1 MSSWKELTY
10 VFLSFQSS
18 YPVFVDCDKQ
28 RKAADEEEVWSS
40 VYPGYHSD
48 LLQVNIIKTMIKTSM
63 VLRFGHT
70 TTINI
75 YAVSLVI
82 CSVEKDGSPL
92 SDEKKT
98 IQTSLFALLKD
109 FLKSPTQEELLSF
122 LAFILTV
129 GEEQQVI
136 HISLISM
143 CF

>member
-1 MSSWKELTY
+1 
-10 VFLSFQSS
+10 
-18 YPVFVDCDKQ
+18 
-28 RKAADEEEVWSS
+28 
-40 VYPGYHSD
+40 
-48 LLQVNIIKTMIKTSM
+48 M

-122 LAFILTV
+122 LAFILTLCMV
-129 GEEQQVI
+129 FQVQA
-136 HISLISM
+136 HFPKTKLPLVHLCQSG
-143 CF
+143 CAGARCVV